1 MTVKGLQKTPMKK
14 PNRSELPTVSSFI
27 SVMQAFY
34 QNKIDIE
41 KLQNQTTPKSVPQ
54 I

>member
-14 PNRSELPTVSSFI
+14 PNQSELPIVSSFI

-34 QNKIDIE
+34 QNKINIE
-41 KLQNQTTPKSVPQ
+41 KLQNQTTPKSIPQ